1 MNNSAIK
8 QIVDSKWFNN
18 AILWTILAAG
28 VIVGIQTYGDRVG
41 EWQGLLHNLDILILW
56 IFTIEAALKLY
67 VYKLE
72 YFNDSWNIFDFII
85 VVICWAAY
93 FMPNI
98 DAGVVAVFRLARVLR
113 VFRLVSA
120 LPKLRIIVDLSLIH
134 I

>member
-72 YFNDSWNIFDFII
+72 S
-85 VVICWAAY
+85 
-93 FMPNI
+93 
-98 DAGVVAVFRLARVLR
+98 
-113 VFRLVSA
+113 VSYTHLT
-120 LPKLRIIVDLSLIH
+120 LPTNREV
-134 I
+134 